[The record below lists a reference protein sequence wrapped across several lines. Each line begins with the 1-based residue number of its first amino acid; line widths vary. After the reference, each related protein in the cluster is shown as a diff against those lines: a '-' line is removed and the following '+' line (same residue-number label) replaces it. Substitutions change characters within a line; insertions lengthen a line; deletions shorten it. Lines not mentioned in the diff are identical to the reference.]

1 VKRKKLSLSDLN
13 RPDIAS
19 FKKTDKTPLVIVADN
34 IRSGMNVG
42 SLFRTCDAFAVEKL
56 LITGI
61 SAKPPHKEITK
72 TAIGATESV
81 KWAYVDD
88 IIQELTELRSAGY
101 TIIAIEQTN
110 DAIPL
115 STFRIEKE
123 GKYVLIFGNEVNGV
137 TEELINIS
145 DSCIEIIQY
154 GTKHSI
160 NVSVCAGIVIWTF
173 VSKLLN

>member
-1 VKRKKLSLSDLN
+1 MKRRKLSLSELN
-13 RPDIAS
+13 RPDLAS
-19 FKKTDKTPLVIVADN
+19 FKKQDKAPIIVVADN

-61 SAKPPHKEITK
+61 SARPPHKEITK

-81 KWAYVDD
+81 EWAYVDD
-88 IIQELTELRSAGY
+88 IATELKLLGDKGY
-101 TIIAIEQTN
+101 SILSVEQTN

-115 STFRIEKE
+115 SAFNIQK
-123 GKYVLIFGNEVNGV
+123 GVKYVLILGNEVNGV
-137 TEELINIS
+137 SDELIALS
-145 DSCIEIIQY
+145 DYCLEIPQH

-160 NVSVCAGIVIWTF
+160 NVSVCAGIVIWSF